1 MAGVA
6 QAKVLQFRR
15 TVEDETTTGENV
27 ALIPIPIHL
36 SPGMAQTFSV
46 VYRTFEG
53 TITTEA
59 PQFQVFS
66 YPVPPS
72 GVQEKELA
80 ELRERVRALEE
91 HLATI
96 GNERDSKVIV
106 LRAISQEDA
115 KTEILRL
122 FQENH
127 AEVLDYGIIAERLQL
142 DLQIVVDVCNEL
154 EKEGLIG

>member
-6 QAKVLQFRR
+6 QGKVLQFRR
-15 TVEDETTTGENV
+15 TGEDETTTGENV
-27 ALIPIPIHL
+27 AFIPIPIRL
-36 SPGMAQTFSV
+36 SQGMAQTFSL
-46 VYRTFEG
+46 VYRTYEG

-66 YPVPPS
+66 YSLPPA
-72 GVQEKELA
+72 GVQEKELS
-80 ELRERVRALEE
+80 ELRERVRTLEE

-96 GNERDSKVIV
+96 EKERDSKVVV
-106 LRAISQEDA
+106 LRPISREDA

-127 AEVLDYGIIAERLQL
+127 AEILDYGIIAERLQL

-154 EKEGLIG
+154 EQEGLIG